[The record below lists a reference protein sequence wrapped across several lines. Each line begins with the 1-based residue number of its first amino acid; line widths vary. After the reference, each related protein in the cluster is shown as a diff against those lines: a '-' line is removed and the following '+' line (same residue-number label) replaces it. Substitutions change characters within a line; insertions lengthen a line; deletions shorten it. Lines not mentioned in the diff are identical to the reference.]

1 MAKRKKPARAKS
13 DEAQAPIEASPAA
26 EPSNDEA
33 QAPIEASPAAETK
46 EDEAQAPIE
55 ASPAA
60 ETVPDASEPTSEAAS
75 SDEADVWAQDRVAA
89 DEPASPEAEASSG
102 DERAWAESAEG
113 GDVLEGGAE
122 GAAPGDETADE
133 APVVLDSSQME
144 SIIESLLFASD
155 KVLGLAELKRL
166 LGERDGKKVTAA
178 IEALLERRRGSG
190 IEVVRLANGW
200 HLRTNPEHARWVSKL
215 LAGRPMRL
223 SRAMMETLAIVAYR
237 QPVTRPEVD
246 EIRGVDCGPVL
257 KTLLDRGLIRIIG
270 KKEEVGRPLLYGTTP
285 EFLRVFSLG
294 ELSDLPTLRE
304 YAELSSEQQARV
316 DAEHGSAPEGE
327 AAASAGGEAGAGAA
341 PGAAPSSYNLNFVAR
356 SQLPEEPEETD
367 PLLDELESASKVA
380 SKILGAVSEPAAEEA
395 SEPEAAPVPPPGEP
409 TNGS

>member
-1 MAKRKKPARAKS
+1 MTKPKQPKRAKH
-13 DEAQAPIEASPAA
+13 DEAQGPSKPTAAAEASAP
-26 EPSNDEA
+26 EP
-33 QAPIEASPAAETK
+33 
-46 EDEAQAPIE
+46 
-55 ASPAA
+55 
-60 ETVPDASEPTSEAAS
+60 ASEMAG
-75 SDEADVWAQDRVAA
+75 DEKADVWAEDRVGSAEVGSLKPEEHATDGAVWDESAA
-89 DEPASPEAEASSG
+89 GGEAPA
-102 DERAWAESAEG
+102 DERAPTAGETPEG
-113 GDVLEGGAE
+113 EVALA
-122 GAAPGDETADE
+122 GDENAED
-133 APVVLDSSQME
+133 ALLDASQME

-178 IEALLERRRGSG
+178 VEALRERREGSG
-190 IEVVRLANGW
+190 SEVVHVANGW

-237 QPVTRPEVD
+237 QPVTRPEID
-246 EIRGVDCGPVL
+246 DIRGVDCGPVL

-316 DAEHGSAPEGE
+316 AAEHGPASESGTSASG
-327 AAASAGGEAGAGAA
+327 ADASQAAGGEAGAGAA
-341 PGAAPSSYNLNFVAR
+341 AGANSSYNLNFVRR
-356 SQLPEEPEETD
+356 SQLPDEPEEND

-380 SKILGAVSEPAAEEA
+380 SKILGAVSEPAGEAA
-395 SEPEAAPVPPPGEP
+395 SEPEPTPATPPREPGS
-409 TNGS
+409 GS

>member
-1 MAKRKKPARAKS
+1 MAKRKKPARAKN

-26 EPSNDEA
+26 EPKN
-33 QAPIEASPAAETK
+33 
-46 EDEAQAPIE
+46 DEAQAPIE

-60 ETVPDASEPTSEAAS
+60 ETVPDAAEPTSEAAS

-89 DEPASPEAEASSG
+89 DEPASPEAEASAG
-102 DERAWAESAEG
+102 DEGVWADSAEG
-113 GDVLEGGAE
+113 GDALEGGADGE
-122 GAAPGDETADE
+122 VAAPGDETADE
-133 APVVLDSSQME
+133 APVVLDASQME

-257 KTLLDRGLIRIIG
+257 KTLLDRGLVRIIG

-294 ELSDLPTLRE
+294 ELSELPTLRE

-316 DAEHGSAPEGE
+316 DAEHGAAPEAE
-327 AAASAGGEAGAGAA
+327 AAVPAGAEAGAGAA
-341 PGAAPSSYNLNFVAR
+341 PGAAPTAYNLNFVAR
-356 SQLPEEPEETD
+356 SQLPEEPEEND

-380 SKILGAVSEPAAEEA
+380 SKILGAVGEPATEAA

>member
-1 MAKRKKPARAKS
+1 
-13 DEAQAPIEASPAA
+13 
-26 EPSNDEA
+26 
-33 QAPIEASPAAETK
+33 
-46 EDEAQAPIE
+46 
-55 ASPAA
+55 
-60 ETVPDASEPTSEAAS
+60 V
-75 SDEADVWAQDRVAA
+75 
-89 DEPASPEAEASSG
+89 
-102 DERAWAESAEG
+102 
-113 GDVLEGGAE
+113 
-122 GAAPGDETADE
+122 
-133 APVVLDSSQME
+133 PVVLDASQME

-155 KVLGLAELKRL
+155 KVLGLAEIKRL

-178 IEALLERRRGSG
+178 VEALLERRKGSG

-246 EIRGVDCGPVL
+246 DIRGVDCGPVL

-294 ELSDLPTLRE
+294 ELGDLPTLRE

-316 DAEHGSAPEGE
+316 DAEHGPASG
-327 AAASAGGEAGAGAA
+327 AASPQAAEGAAGAGAA
-341 PGAAPSSYNLNFVAR
+341 AGSTAAYNLNFVPR
-356 SQLPEEPEETD
+356 SQLPDEPEEND
-367 PLLDELESASKVA
+367 PLLDELESATKVA
-380 SKILGAVSEPAAEEA
+380 SKILGTVNEPAAEAAAET
-395 SEPEAAPVPPPGEP
+395 EPEPATPPREP
-409 TNGS
+409 PSGS

>member
-1 MAKRKKPARAKS
+1 MAKRKKPARAK
-13 DEAQAPIEASPAA
+13 
-26 EPSNDEA
+26 NDEA
-33 QAPIEASPAAETK
+33 QAPIEASPAVET
-46 EDEAQAPIE
+46 ENDEAQAPIE
-55 ASPAA
+55 ATPAA
-60 ETVPDASEPTSEAAS
+60 ETVADATEPASEAAS
-75 SDEADVWAQDRVAA
+75 SDEADVWAQDRIAA
-89 DEPASPEAEASSG
+89 DETAGPEAEASAG
-102 DERAWAESAEG
+102 DAGVWAESAEG
-113 GDVLEGGAE
+113 GEALEGGAE
-122 GAAPGDETADE
+122 GAAPDDETADE

-178 IEALLERRRGSG
+178 VEALLERRRGSG

-257 KTLLDRGLIRIIG
+257 KTLLDRGLVRIIG

-316 DAEHGSAPEGE
+316 DAEHGPAPEGE
-327 AAASAGGEAGAGAA
+327 AAAPAGAEAGAGVA
-341 PGAAPSSYNLNFVAR
+341 PGAAPTAYNLNFVAR
-356 SQLPEEPEETD
+356 SQLPEEAEETD

-395 SEPEAAPVPPPGEP
+395 SEPEPTPVPPPGEP

>member
-1 MAKRKKPARAKS
+1 MAKRKKPTRAKNQ
-13 DEAQAPIEASPAA
+13 EAQEPIEPVAA
-26 EPSNDEA
+26 E
-33 QAPIEASPAAETK
+33 AAGDT
-46 EDEAQAPIE
+46 AM
-55 ASPAA
+55 
-60 ETVPDASEPTSEAAS
+60 ASETAGGT
-75 SDEADVWAQDRVAA
+75 EADVWAEDRVGEVETGCPRTEESATDGA
-89 DEPASPEAEASSG
+89 V
-102 DERAWAESAEG
+102 WAESAAGEEAPVGEKTPASEETPAGGETPACGETPEG
-113 GDVLEGGAE
+113 GEAPAGGETPEGEVPLA
-122 GAAPGDETADE
+122 GDETAE
-133 APVVLDSSQME
+133 EVPVVLDASQME

-155 KVLGLAELKRL
+155 KVLGLTELKRL

-178 IEALLERRRGSG
+178 VDALLERRKGSG

-246 EIRGVDCGPVL
+246 DIRGVDCGPVL

-294 ELSDLPTLRE
+294 ELGDLPTLRE

-316 DAEHGSAPEGE
+316 DAEHGPASGAASPQAAGGSAGAE
-327 AAASAGGEAGAGAA
+327 AAASSTTAA
-341 PGAAPSSYNLNFVAR
+341 YNLNFVPR
-356 SQLPEEPEETD
+356 SQLPDEPEEND
-367 PLLDELESASKVA
+367 PLLDELESATKVA
-380 SKILGAVSEPAAEEA
+380 SKILGTVNEPAAEA
-395 SEPEAAPVPPPGEP
+395 APEPEPEPATPPREP
-409 TNGS
+409 PSGS

>member
-1 MAKRKKPARAKS
+1 MAKRKKPTRAKNQ
-13 DEAQAPIEASPAA
+13 EAQQPIEPAA
-26 EPSNDEA
+26 A
-33 QAPIEASPAAETK
+33 
-46 EDEAQAPIE
+46 
-55 ASPAA
+55 
-60 ETVPDASEPTSEAAS
+60 EAAGDAAMPS
-75 SDEADVWAQDRVAA
+75 ETAGGTEADVWAEDCVGEVETGRPQTEESATDGAV
-89 DEPASPEAEASSG
+89 
-102 DERAWAESAEG
+102 WAESAAGGETSASGERAVGGEMPASEETPASEEVAAGGEPPEG
-113 GDVLEGGAE
+113 EVPLA
-122 GAAPGDETADE
+122 GDETAEE
-133 APVVLDSSQME
+133 APVVLDASQME

-155 KVLGLAELKRL
+155 KVLGLTEIKRL

-178 IEALLERRRGSG
+178 IEALLERRKGSG

-246 EIRGVDCGPVL
+246 DIRGVDCGPVL

-316 DAEHGSAPEGE
+316 DAEHGPGSG
-327 AAASAGGEAGAGAA
+327 AASAQAAEGAAGAGAA
-341 PGAAPSSYNLNFVAR
+341 AGSTTAAYNLNFVPR
-356 SQLPEEPEETD
+356 SQLPDEPEEND
-367 PLLDELESASKVA
+367 PLLDELESATKVA
-380 SKILGAVSEPAAEEA
+380 SKILGTVNEPAAEA
-395 SEPEAAPVPPPGEP
+395 APEPEPEPATPPREP
-409 TNGS
+409 PSGS